1 MSFSSDV
8 KKELCRAAVDSKCC
22 AVAECY
28 GALLYCNTFRPN
40 EIKFVTASRE
50 FTSRLPKLF
59 KKAFGLEFDR
69 VHDGGEGGKGV
80 LQITD
85 REKLTKIYDAFGA
98 DIDNTPVHHVN
109 LAVLEEACCRVSF
122 LRGAF
127 LAGGSVTDP
136 EKRYHMELV
145 TGHYNVSRE
154 TYALLLELGFEPKET
169 VRSGNQVLYFKK
181 ADAISDLLCTIG
193 APISGMDILNAK
205 IEKSV
210 SNTINRKLNC
220 DFANAD
226 KVVAAAQEQL
236 NAIKKLEQAY
246 GIFEL
251 PDGLMEAAMLRIA
264 NPDVSLADLALLSD
278 PPVTKSCLNHRM
290 KKLVAMAAKIPDDI
304 GD

>member
-8 KKELCRAAVDSKCC
+8 KAELCTQSLSRQCC

-50 FTSRLPKLF
+50 FAARLPVLF
-59 KKAFGLEFDR
+59 DTAFGLRFDR
-69 VHDGGEGGKGV
+69 VSDGGQGGKGI

-85 REKLTKIYDAFGA
+85 RGKLTKIFDAFGA

-109 LAVLEEACCRVSF
+109 LAVLEEPCCRAGF

-136 EKRYHMELV
+136 EKRYHMEFV

-154 TYALLLELGFEPKET
+154 TYALMLELGFSPKEA
-169 VRSGNQVLYFKK
+169 VRSGNHVLYFKRAVAI
-181 ADAISDLLCTIG
+181 ADVLSTLG
-193 APISGMDILNAK
+193 AAQAGEGIRQAQTN
-205 IEKSV
+205 KSV
-210 SNTINRKLNC
+210 SNTVNRRLNC

-226 KVVAAAQEQL
+226 KVVAAAQEQME
-236 NAIKKLEQAY
+236 AIRKLEQAV
-246 GIFEL
+246 GIFNL
-251 PDGLMEAAMLRIA
+251 PEPLQQAAFLRIA
-264 NPDVSLADLALLSD
+264 NPDASLADLALLSD

-290 KKLVAMAAKIPDDI
+290 KKLVALAATVM
-304 GD
+304 

>member
-8 KKELCRAAVDSKCC
+8 KKELCRGEASQACC

-50 FTSRLPKLF
+50 FTARLPKLF

-69 VHDGGEGGKGV
+69 IADGGAGGKGV

-85 REKLTKIYDAFGA
+85 REKLAKIFDAFGG

-109 LAVLEEACCRVSF
+109 FAMLEEHCCRASF

-136 EKRYHMELV
+136 EKRYHLELV
-145 TGHYNVSRE
+145 TSHYNVSRE
-154 TYALLLELGFEPKET
+154 TYALLLELGFDPKET
-169 VRSGNQVLYFKK
+169 VRSGNHVLYFKK
-181 ADAISDLLCTIG
+181 ADGISDLLSTMG
-193 APISGMDILNAK
+193 ATNAGMGILNAK

-251 PDGLMEAAMLRIA
+251 PEPLMEAAMLRIA

-290 KKLVAMAAKIPDDI
+290 KKLVAMAAKIPD
-304 GD
+304 

>member
-8 KKELCRAAVDSKCC
+8 KKELCKQPIGNRCC
-22 AVAECY
+22 ALAECY

-50 FTSRLPKLF
+50 FASRLPKLF

-69 VHDGGEGGKGV
+69 VAMGSEGGKGV
-80 LQITD
+80 LQITA
-85 REKLTKIYDAFGA
+85 REKLAEIYSCFGA

-109 LAVLEEACCRVSF
+109 YAMLEEACCRVSF
-122 LRGAF
+122 MRGAF

-136 EKRYHMELV
+136 EKRFHMELA
-145 TGHYNVSRE
+145 TTHYNVSRE
-154 TYALLLELGFEPKET
+154 TNALLLELGFHPGESM
-169 VRSGNQVLYFKK
+169 RGGNHVLYFKK
-181 ADAISDLLCTIG
+181 ADIISEVISTFG
-193 APISGMDILNAK
+193 APISGMNILNAK

-210 SNTINRKLNC
+210 TNTINRKLNC

-236 NAIKKLEQAY
+236 NAIKILEQEV

-251 PDGLMEAAMLRIA
+251 PEPLQQAAMLRIA
-264 NPDVSLADLALLSD
+264 NPDVSLADLALLSH

-290 KKLVAMAAKIPDDI
+290 KKLVAMAAKLTATTEE
-304 GD
+304 

>member
-1 MSFSSDV
+1 MSFSSEV
-8 KKELCRAAVDSKCC
+8 KKELCRHPVSSRCC
-22 AVAECY
+22 AVAESY

-50 FTSRLPKLF
+50 FTARLPKLF
-59 KKAFGLEFDR
+59 RKAFDLEFDR
-69 VHDGGEGGKGV
+69 IADGGEGGKGV

-85 REKLTKIYDAFGA
+85 RDKIAKIFDTFGT

-109 LAVLEEACCRVSF
+109 LAVLEEPCCRVSF
-122 LRGAF
+122 VRGAF
-127 LAGGSVTDP
+127 FAGGSVTDP

-145 TGHYNVSRE
+145 TSHYNVSRE
-154 TYALLLELGFEPKET
+154 TYALLLELGFSPKET
-169 VRSGNQVLYFKK
+169 VRGGNQVLYFKK
-181 ADAISDLLCTIG
+181 ADGISDLLSTMG
-193 APISGMDILNAK
+193 ATNAGMGILNAK

-210 SNTINRKLNC
+210 SNTVNRKLNC

-236 NAIKKLEQAY
+236 NAIKKLELEV
-246 GIFEL
+246 GIFNL
-251 PDGLMEAAMLRIA
+251 PDALQEAAMLRIA

>member
-8 KKELCRAAVDSKCC
+8 KKELCRGEVTRSCC

-69 VHDGGEGGKGV
+69 IADGGEGGKGV

-85 REKLTKIYDAFGA
+85 REKLTKIFDAFGG

-109 LAVLEEACCRVSF
+109 FAVLEEQCCRVSF

-136 EKRYHMELV
+136 EKRYHMEFV
-145 TGHYNVSRE
+145 TSHYNVSRE

-169 VRSGNQVLYFKK
+169 VRSGNHVLYFKK
-181 ADAISDLLCTIG
+181 ADGISDLLCTMG
-193 APISGMDILNAK
+193 ATNAGMGILNAK
-205 IEKSV
+205 IEKSM

-236 NAIKKLEQAY
+236 NAIMRLEQEI

-251 PDGLMEAAMLRIA
+251 PEALQQAAMLRIA
-264 NPDVSLADLALLSD
+264 NPDVS
-278 PPVTKSCLNHRM
+278 
-290 KKLVAMAAKIPDDI
+290 
-304 GD
+304 

>member
-8 KKELCRAAVDSKCC
+8 KKELCRHGVGSRCC
-22 AVAECY
+22 AVAESY

-40 EIKFVTASRE
+40 EIKFVTASHD
-50 FTSRLPKLF
+50 FTLRLPKLF
-59 KKAFGLEFDR
+59 KKAFDLEFDR
-69 VHDGGEGGKGV
+69 IADGGEGGKGV
-80 LQITD
+80 LQITE
-85 REKLTKIYDAFGA
+85 REKLVKIFDTFGA

-109 LAVLEEACCRVSF
+109 LAVLEEPCCRVSF
-122 LRGAF
+122 MRGVF

-145 TGHYNVSRE
+145 TSHYNVSRE
-154 TYALLLELGFEPKET
+154 VHALLLELGFSPKET
-169 VRSGNQVLYFKK
+169 LRSGNQVLYFKK
-181 ADAISDLLCTIG
+181 ADEISELLSTIG
-193 APISGMDILNAK
+193 ATNAGMGILNAK

-236 NAIKKLEQAY
+236 NAIKKLEQEV
-246 GIFEL
+246 GIFNL
-251 PDGLMEAAMLRIA
+251 PDALQEAAMLRIA

-290 KKLVAMAAKIPDDI
+290 KKLVAMAEKL
-304 GD
+304 G